1 MDYDLKDADQA
12 KDAVK
17 YLHQLHMQGHKI
29 SINIK
34 FSPISDP
41 QLNLITVLQKLYA
54 CERGERLDDVRGDM
68 EADYFGNHPVMTA
81 DGHKV
86 MIAMEVKDISK
97 ADAQQYIE
105 WIYNWCA
112 QRDCQL
118 PSSEELRANRDK
130 FNKIIQENR
139 AYL

>member
-1 MDYDLKDADQA
+1 MDYNLKDSDQA
-12 KDAVK
+12 KDAIK
-17 YLHQLHMQGHKI
+17 YLHQLHMEGHNI

-34 FSPISDP
+34 YRPISDP

-68 EADYFGNHPVMTA
+68 EADFFNNQPVVTA

-86 MIAMEVKDISK
+86 MIAQEVKSLTRP
-97 ADAQQYIE
+97 AAQQYIE
-105 WIYNWCA
+105 WIYIWCA
-112 QRDCQL
+112 KRECKL
-118 PSSEELRANRDK
+118 PSSEELNANK
-130 FNKIIQENR
+130 HKYNKIISENR

>member
-1 MDYDLKDADQA
+1 MDYNLKDSDQA

-17 YLHQLHMQGHKI
+17 YLHQLHMEGHTI

-34 FSPISDP
+34 YSPISNP

-54 CERGERLDDVRGDM
+54 CERGERLDDVRADM
-68 EADYFGNHPVMTA
+68 EAEFFNNQAAVTA

-86 MIAMEVKDISK
+86 MIAQEVKNLTK
-97 ADAQQYIE
+97 TEAQSYIE

-112 QRDCQL
+112 RRECKL
-118 PSSEELRANRDK
+118 PSSE
-130 FNKIIQENR
+130 
-139 AYL
+139 